1 MTVVRTS
8 ELPYIVTISGKA
20 ESGKDTL
27 ANMMISHCEDAGYK
41 ACIVHY
47 DPLLKYLA
55 KQYFGW
61 DGVKDEQGRQLLQ
74 HLGTDIVRAN
84 NKFFWVEMA
93 YAIIASVLCE
103 FDVVFIPDARFPN
116 EIDFWKKRNGL
127 LASVK
132 VERPGYSN
140 HLTEEQQRHPSETA
154 LENYVF
160 DYVVEAENIE
170 QLKESSFTLFEDLF
184 NL

>member
-1 MTVVRTS
+1 MIVVRTS

-47 DPLLKYLA
+47 ADLLKYLA

-61 DGVKDEQGRQLLQ
+61 NGVKDEQGRQLLQ
-74 HLGTDIVRAN
+74 HLGTDVVRAN
-84 NKFFWVEMA
+84 NKSFWVEMA

-170 QLKESSFTLFEDLF
+170 QLKESSLTLFEDLF
-184 NL
+184 IL

>member
-1 MTVVRTS
+1 M
-8 ELPYIVTISGKA
+8 L
-20 ESGKDTL
+20 
-27 ANMMISHCEDAGYK
+27 ISHCKDAGYK
-41 ACIVHY
+41 TCVVHY
-47 DPLLKYLA
+47 ADLLKYLA

-61 DGVKDEQGRQLLQ
+61 NGEKDEQGRQLLQ

-93 YAIIASVLCE
+93 YAITANVLCE
-103 FDVVFIPDARFPN
+103 FDVIFIPDARFPN
-116 EIDFWKKRNGL
+116 EIDFWKKRNEL

-132 VERPGYSN
+132 VERPGYAN

-154 LENYVF
+154 LNDYVF
-160 DYVVEAENIE
+160 DYVVEAEDIE
-170 QLKESSFTLFEDLF
+170 QLKESSLTLFEDLF